1 MRELLE
7 LLLTRTDLDESQ
19 AHQLLIAL
27 TADDME
33 PAFAGAVLAAL
44 RVKGACA
51 SEIRG
56 LATGLRQ
63 LARKPAIGDS
73 SNCVDIVGTGG
84 DGSGSLNLSTGAAL
98 LAAAA
103 GARVVKHGNR
113 SVSSL
118 CGSADVL
125 EALGLELPLDEQAAA
140 ALLEECGF
148 TFLFAPYYHP
158 ALKNVGPVRAALGV
172 RTVFNIMGPLVNP
185 AEPGFAVIGAY
196 SPEVAALMADT
207 LAGMPLR
214 RAFVIHGEPGWD
226 EATPVGPFMVW
237 DVRSGN
243 VEQSTRDPANYGIAR
258 CSADDLGG
266 GDATVNSRIL
276 GAVLRGENR
285 GPARDALVLGAGL
298 ALEVCGKAA
307 DLGAGLVQASAAI
320 DDGSA
325 ARLIGSLG
333 GRAA

>member
-118 CGSADVL
+118 CGS
-125 EALGLELPLDEQAAA
+125 
-140 ALLEECGF
+140 
-148 TFLFAPYYHP
+148 
-158 ALKNVGPVRAALGV
+158 
-172 RTVFNIMGPLVNP
+172 
-185 AEPGFAVIGAY
+185 
-196 SPEVAALMADT
+196 
-207 LAGMPLR
+207 
-214 RAFVIHGEPGWD
+214 
-226 EATPVGPFMVW
+226 
-237 DVRSGN
+237 
-243 VEQSTRDPANYGIAR
+243 
-258 CSADDLGG
+258 
-266 GDATVNSRIL
+266 
-276 GAVLRGENR
+276 
-285 GPARDALVLGAGL
+285 
-298 ALEVCGKAA
+298 
-307 DLGAGLVQASAAI
+307 
-320 DDGSA
+320 
-325 ARLIGSLG
+325 
-333 GRAA
+333 

>member
-113 SVSSL
+113 SVSSQRR
-118 CGSADVL
+118 CAG
-125 EALGLELPLDEQAAA
+125 
-140 ALLEECGF
+140 
-148 TFLFAPYYHP
+148 
-158 ALKNVGPVRAALGV
+158 
-172 RTVFNIMGPLVNP
+172 
-185 AEPGFAVIGAY
+185 GAR
-196 SPEVAALMADT
+196 SGVAA
-207 LAGMPLR
+207 G
-214 RAFVIHGEPGWD
+214 
-226 EATPVGPFMVW
+226 
-237 DVRSGN
+237 
-243 VEQSTRDPANYGIAR
+243 
-258 CSADDLGG
+258 
-266 GDATVNSRIL
+266 
-276 GAVLRGENR
+276 
-285 GPARDALVLGAGL
+285 
-298 ALEVCGKAA
+298 
-307 DLGAGLVQASAAI
+307 
-320 DDGSA
+320 
-325 ARLIGSLG
+325 
-333 GRAA
+333 